1 MTHLL
6 PDRIL
11 SFGNQCGAFRIFQGQ
26 IVNIPFSLDGA
37 GGSGCKQA
45 HSVSFSKAV
54 FVTLVLAFSI
64 LIENVIGVV
73 PSSISASDS
82 SSIRFTQA
90 VFPKDMQQ
98 NKEAAKTPLAR
109 ISFSLYYYCGA
120 TVFPLSQLYSMNL
133 VLKMWI

>member
-1 MTHLL
+1 ME
-6 PDRIL
+6 PEEVVANKPIL
-11 SFGNQCGAFRIFQGQ
+11 S
-26 IVNIPFSLDGA
+26 P
-37 GGSGCKQA
+37 
-45 HSVSFSKAV
+45 FSKAV
-54 FVTLVLAFSI
+54 LVTLVLAFSI

-109 ISFSLYYYCGA
+109 ISFFIVLLLWGNGFSA
-120 TVFPLSQLYSMNL
+120 FPIILNEPC
-133 VLKMWI
+133 LKNMDLAEL

>member
-1 MTHLL
+1 M
-6 PDRIL
+6 
-11 SFGNQCGAFRIFQGQ
+11 
-26 IVNIPFSLDGA
+26 
-37 GGSGCKQA
+37 
-45 HSVSFSKAV
+45 

-133 VLKMWI
+133 VLKCGFSRAITGMEKSFTLLDANYQYHA